1 MQCVWRTMETA
12 STRSAKHGGYD
23 EAEWFKQLQNVLV

>member
-1 MQCVWRTMETA
+1 MQRVIGETA